1 MKILNIVIS
10 LGIVL
15 ILFSCNESDDV
26 GPIITMNGNDTVQH
40 VLNEIYFDEGA
51 IAVDETDGNVSNNI
65 YVDNLVDENLLGEYT
80 VTYNVIDKAGNEAK
94 PAVRTVFVYNQGDI
108 YIGDYLLIE
117 TQTFP
122 DPETC
127 QYEVVTWVDST
138 LNYRITFNTFAC
150 DEGFEVFAD
159 VYDSVLIMPF
169 QLLEDSLISM
179 SVQGSGAITDSTI
192 SIGYTLKSN
201 DTTSLWE
208 AEFVRL
214 K

>member
-1 MKILNIVIS
+1 MRIINTLISFGIL
-10 LGIVL
+10 L
-15 ILFSCNESDDV
+15 IIFSCNESDDI
-26 GPIITMNGNDTVQH
+26 GPVITMNGTDTVFH

-51 IAVDETDGNVSNNI
+51 VAVDETDGNVTNNI

-94 PAVRTVFVYNQGDI
+94 PAVRTVFVINLGDI
-108 YIGDYLLIE
+108 YIDNYTLTE

-122 DPETC
+122 NQESC
-127 QYEVVTWVDST
+127 QYNVFTWVDST
-138 LNYRITFNTFAC
+138 LNWRLTFNTFAC
-150 DEGFEVFAD
+150 DAGFEVFAD
-159 VYDSVLIMPF
+159 IYDSVLIMPF

-192 SIGYTLKSN
+192 SIEYTLKLN
-201 DTTSLWE
+201 DITSLWE
-208 AEFVRL
+208 AEFERL